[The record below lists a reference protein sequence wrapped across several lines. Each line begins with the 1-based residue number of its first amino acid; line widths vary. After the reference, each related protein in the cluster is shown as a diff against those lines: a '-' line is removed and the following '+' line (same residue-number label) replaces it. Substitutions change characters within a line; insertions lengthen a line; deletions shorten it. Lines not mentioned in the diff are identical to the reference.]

1 MNRTTIIQSLIDKI
15 AAKSYLEIGIDNAV
29 NFQTVIC
36 DKKVSV
42 DPNIETVAMYHL
54 TSDQF
59 FKHNSD
65 KFDVIFIDGLHH
77 ADQVYRDIVNSLS
90 ILNEGGYIVCHDMNP
105 LQESHQVIPFVSGLW
120 NGDCWKAF
128 VQLRYERSDLQM
140 HVVDT
145 DHGCGVIS
153 KGSQTPLELMNTPLE
168 YNFFNVNRKEWLNLI
183 SPAEFCKLYLD
194 QDISTIDSMLKN
206 FVEKPNDPETNFA
219 LARFYH
225 ELGQT
230 ASAVSYYIRTAE
242 RTEDLF
248 LRYESLLHA
257 ANCFERQGTRR
268 FTVKGILQQAITI
281 MPKRPEAYYLLSK
294 LYEHN
299 ESNEGRFLD
308 SYTMCSIAL
317 QVCSFEDVN
326 KPFRYTVDYPG
337 KYAIMFQKA
346 ITGWWCGLQE
356 ETKTILLD
364 LYTNYDMAEHFYNSV
379 RNNLINMG
387 AFASKHLTNYT
398 KDKFDKVKV
407 KFDGMEKIEKNYS
420 ESYQDMFVLSI
431 VNGKTN
437 GTYLE
442 IGSGHPSYGN
452 NTYLLEKQF
461 GWNGISVDLSEEFI
475 ALHKTERNHHALLK
489 DATLINYDAL
499 LTTQSMPTVIDY
511 LQVDVDPAD
520 VSLNVLYSIPF
531 EKYKFKVITFE
542 HDYYTDP
549 KSTVREKA
557 RNFLTRHGYILV
569 APNISPDDNRPYE
582 DWFVNPN
589 EVDMNMVSRFILNSQ
604 QTKNAEKYMMGVY
617 NE

>member
-1 MNRTTIIQSLIDKI
+1 
-15 AAKSYLEIGIDNAV
+15 
-29 NFQTVIC
+29 
-36 DKKVSV
+36 
-42 DPNIETVAMYHL
+42 
-54 TSDQF
+54 
-59 FKHNSD
+59 
-65 KFDVIFIDGLHH
+65 
-77 ADQVYRDIVNSLS
+77 
-90 ILNEGGYIVCHDMNP
+90 MNP
-105 LQESHQVIPFVSGLW
+105 LQESHQTIPFVSGIW

-153 KGSQTPLELMNTPLE
+153 KGSQIPLELMNTPLE
-168 YNFFNVNRKEWLNLI
+168 YNFFNMYRKEWLNLI
-183 SPAEFCKLYLD
+183 SPAEFCKIYLD

-407 KFDGMEKIEKNYS
+407 KFDNLDKIERNYS

-431 VNGKTN
+431 TNGKTN
-437 GTYLE
+437 GSYLE

-489 DATLINYDAL
+489 DDKLQTEEINNPLNDSIKAKDLFFDEVSTFNQAEESLKQIFYFLLHHQPQFQGFFTFINYKCSAISLENVIRNKFQLSICDKVDLKNLIADYPIELAYCLALINC
-499 LTTQSMPTVIDY
+499 
-511 LQVDVDPAD
+511 
-520 VSLNVLYSIPF
+520 NNRYSITPPWVLKNF
-531 EKYKFKVITFE
+531 PKVE
-542 HDYYTDP
+542 HIMFLL
-549 KSTVREKA
+549 
-557 RNFLTRHGYILV
+557 RNKPCLIGCNYCNQALGIHRGLKRYFGF
-569 APNISPDDNRPYE
+569 DNYSNRI
-582 DWFVNPN
+582 DNC
-589 EVDMNMVSRFILNSQ
+589 
-604 QTKNAEKYMMGVY
+604 
-617 NE
+617 

>member
-1 MNRTTIIQSLIDKI
+1 MNRTKIIQSLIDKI
-15 AAKSYLEIGIDNAV
+15 NAKSYLEIGIDNAE
-29 NFQTVIC
+29 NFKTISC
-36 DKKVSV
+36 SKKVSV
-42 DPNIETVAMYHL
+42 DPNTDTVAMHHL
-54 TSDQF
+54 TSDDY
-59 FKHNSD
+59 FKTNTD
-65 KFDVIFIDGLHH
+65 TFDVIFIDGLHH

-90 ILNEGGYIVCHDMNP
+90 ILNDGGYIVCHDMNP
-105 LQESHQVIPFVSGLW
+105 LQEEHQTIPFVSGLW

-128 VQLRYERSDLQM
+128 VQLRSERSDLQM
-140 HVVDT
+140 HVIDT

-153 KGSQTPLELMNTPLE
+153 RGSQQPLDLMNLPLE
-168 YNFFNVNRKEWLNLI
+168 YKFFNVNRRNWLNLI
-183 SPAEFCKLYLD
+183 SPAEFSRLYLN
-194 QDISTIDSMLKN
+194 QDIPTIDSMLN
-206 FVEKPNDPETNFA
+206 EFVETPNDPETNFS
-219 LARFYH
+219 LARYYH
-225 ELGQT
+225 EIGQT

-242 RTEDLF
+242 RTDDLF

-294 LYEHN
+294 LYEYN
-299 ESNEGRFLD
+299 ESNEGRYLD
-308 SYTMCSIAL
+308 SYMMCSIAL
-317 QVCSFEDVN
+317 QVCDFDNMKSF
-326 KPFRYTVDYPG
+326 RHSVDYPG

-346 ITGWWCGLQE
+346 TMGWWNGLQE
-356 ETKTILLD
+356 ETKNIMLD
-364 LYTNYDMAEHFYNSV
+364 LYTNYEMSESFYTTV

-387 AFASKHLTNYT
+387 AFASKQLTHYT
-398 KDKFDKVKV
+398 KDKFHNMKV
-407 KFDGMEKIEKNYS
+407 KFANLDKIEQNYS
-420 ESYQDMFVLSI
+420 EAYQDMFVLSI
-431 VNGKTN
+431 MDGKTN
-437 GTYLE
+437 GSYLE

-461 GWNGISVDLSEEFI
+461 GWNGISIDLSEEFI
-475 ALHKTERNHHALLK
+475 GLHKNERSHHALLK

-499 LTTQSMPTVIDY
+499 LTTMDMPKVIDY

-531 EKYKFKVITFE
+531 EKYKFRVITFE

-557 RNFLTRHGYILV
+557 RKFLTSHGYILV
-569 APNISPDDNRPYE
+569 VPNISPDDNRPYE

-589 EVDMNMVSRFILNSQ
+589 ETDMNMVSRFISNSQ
-604 QTKNAEKYMMGVY
+604 ETKNAEKFMMGAY